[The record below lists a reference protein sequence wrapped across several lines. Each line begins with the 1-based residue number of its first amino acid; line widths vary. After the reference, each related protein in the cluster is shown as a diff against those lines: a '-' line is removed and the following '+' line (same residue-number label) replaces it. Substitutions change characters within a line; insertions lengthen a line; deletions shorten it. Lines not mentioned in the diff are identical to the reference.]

1 MGPLTGKIDEKTEK
15 LEGVG
20 TLPPILPLIQQSG
33 LQALSQVLA
42 SIPTDNPLYTSQ
54 LSEQVQSVTYSQQ
67 PLSPQIPDSQQL
79 QAQLLATLHQQNHS
93 QNLNWNES
101 IEYLLP
107 QDKECSDKMQAVQAV
122 SKSIHKKLGQDGS
135 LEDEN
140 ESSTNDIQEID
151 DSIGN
156 TEIRCLPMTSV
167 KSKSRS
173 GKNKPRTSKKSQKIK
188 QLLSHQVKIRQDKHS
203 LVAIAPKEVDHIPG
217 NSTSPERQN
226 SSTNSSSTLP
236 KNTLGVQ
243 NSTSVCQ
250 TLASSNKPSQLF
262 ASNLMRKVL
271 LQDMMSNTHTEM
283 SSPMTGVSVTN
294 LIQQVIPSASVSS
307 LQSDPVTNPALSRTT
322 LSTTGLN
329 TVGLAGNSPALP
341 SVQSLNQFMPI
352 AGFQSAQSLQGPH
365 ATNLQ
370 PTVAHMSGTNTSVP
384 SMNNFSLPF
393 GNVLPGL
400 PSVQNG
406 LTLSS
411 ATGIQTTPNITQ
423 LSPSSLSV
431 ITSLI
436 GQLVNS
442 ESTQHGKDTELSV
455 TNKQSHTLH
464 SLPLIENEMTLST
477 EGDNSEKAHHTDD
490 SNSRTNQQ
498 IPVAGSQQN
507 DMSAFE
513 PTTILQQEKQPGQPG
528 SILIKSTS
536 GENVTVNY
544 QHIQSVLSSLISSLQ
559 GQLDA
564 TRKLYSPIM
573 STSVQNG
580 SSHAQ
585 IGSGL
590 NQPILDITGSNQ
602 LPDIPYSFVPLPIN
616 PIQPDHQN
624 NNTVDQN
631 ILSCNSAV
639 EIAQNLTCETRT
651 CHQTTPNQTIR
662 NSIDVDGHLI
672 NESDMTGGN
681 QIEGDQIGHVGDRLV
696 DESFLSEQSEAL
708 YEEQHFLYNKSI
720 DFLNSRGHSSSVT
733 INNIEEGLVNHDT
746 MHLTDDSGC
755 QDITESN
762 TLKAQMLLTQDQEE
776 DFTDVPNM
784 FKQYCLSCKAAMLN
798 EDCQFHKIG
807 YNHIKD
813 TPILSKARTSIPSCL
828 TLQPTST
835 FGYNVYLG
843 VWTKENIPAHTKFGP
858 LAGKIESECERNSET
873 VQCFPAWKIFLET
886 RSEMI
891 DGSDENECNWMMF
904 LKPARCEK
912 TQNLIAHQ
920 LGRHIYFFTTKEV
933 FCGQELLYWFSKEY
947 ATLSGYPCQPG
958 EASLSECPICGKV
971 FIDKSTR
978 KLHMKEHPHYQKFK
992 CHICDHLYSSL
1003 SSLKRH
1009 TMLHMG
1015 VKPHICHVCH
1025 KTFNDSS
1032 NLKVHLK
1039 VHTGMKVF
1047 TCNICQKTFRQK
1059 AHLKTHL
1066 LIHTGQKNLKC
1077 YFCDKTFAREGDR
1090 KQHEYQH
1097 TKEKTFKCEECG
1109 KVFYK
1114 LQNYKRHLLI
1124 HTGVRDF
1131 ECQFCMKTF
1140 GRKFHLQ
1147 RHMEKCQARNEIF
1160 EEKDLILNNVD
1171 LKGILNS

>member
-1 MGPLTGKIDEKTEK
+1 M
-15 LEGVG
+15 
-20 TLPPILPLIQQSG
+20 
-33 LQALSQVLA
+33 
-42 SIPTDNPLYTSQ
+42 N
-54 LSEQVQSVTYSQQ
+54 
-67 PLSPQIPDSQQL
+67 QL
-79 QAQLLATLHQQNHS
+79 Q
-93 QNLNWNES
+93 
-101 IEYLLP
+101 Y
-107 QDKECSDKMQAVQAV
+107 
-122 SKSIHKKLGQDGS
+122 
-135 LEDEN
+135 
-140 ESSTNDIQEID
+140 
-151 DSIGN
+151 
-156 TEIRCLPMTSV
+156 
-167 KSKSRS
+167 
-173 GKNKPRTSKKSQKIK
+173 
-188 QLLSHQVKIRQDKHS
+188 
-203 LVAIAPKEVDHIPG
+203 
-217 NSTSPERQN
+217 
-226 SSTNSSSTLP
+226 
-236 KNTLGVQ
+236 
-243 NSTSVCQ
+243 
-250 TLASSNKPSQLF
+250 SN
-262 ASNLMRKVL
+262 RK
-271 LQDMMSNTHTEM
+271 
-283 SSPMTGVSVTN
+283 
-294 LIQQVIPSASVSS
+294 
-307 LQSDPVTNPALSRTT
+307 
-322 LSTTGLN
+322 
-329 TVGLAGNSPALP
+329 
-341 SVQSLNQFMPI
+341 
-352 AGFQSAQSLQGPH
+352 
-365 ATNLQ
+365 
-370 PTVAHMSGTNTSVP
+370 
-384 SMNNFSLPF
+384 
-393 GNVLPGL
+393 
-400 PSVQNG
+400 
-406 LTLSS
+406 
-411 ATGIQTTPNITQ
+411 
-423 LSPSSLSV
+423 
-431 ITSLI
+431 
-436 GQLVNS
+436 
-442 ESTQHGKDTELSV
+442 
-455 TNKQSHTLH
+455 
-464 SLPLIENEMTLST
+464 
-477 EGDNSEKAHHTDD
+477 
-490 SNSRTNQQ
+490 
-498 IPVAGSQQN
+498 
-507 DMSAFE
+507 
-513 PTTILQQEKQPGQPG
+513 KQPAQPG

-573 STSVQNG
+573 STSVQN
-580 SSHAQ
+580 STSHAQ

-590 NQPILDITGSNQ
+590 NQQILDITGSNQ

-616 PIQPDHQN
+616 PIQADQQN
-624 NNTVDQN
+624 DNPVDQN

-639 EIAQNLTCETRT
+639 EIAQNLACESRT
-651 CHQTTPNQTIR
+651 CQQKTPNQTIR
-662 NSIDVDGHLI
+662 NSIDVDSNLI
-672 NESDMTGGN
+672 NESNMTGGN
-681 QIEGDQIGHVGDRLV
+681 QIEHVGDRLV

-720 DFLNSRGHSSSVT
+720 DFLNSRGDSSSVT

-762 TLKAQMLLTQDQEE
+762 TLKAQMLLTQDPEE

-843 VWTKENIPAHTKFGP
+843 VWTKESIPAHTKFGP

-891 DGSDENECNWMMF
+891 DVSDENECNWMMF

-947 ATLSGYPCQPG
+947 ATLSGYPCLPG